1 MKRNFLESELEECG
15 KHAEAILDQ
24 LTSPKLSGSEYD
36 QLLAEYNSELQD
48 KKEYYGNNQSNI
60 EMNENI
66 ELPEEQEPL
75 LIGKDTNGKIVIQK
89 GKQKIIVHAWEIK
102 LLKKIVFCIT
112 EE

>member
-1 MKRNFLESELEECG
+1 MKKWKNAFVIGLTEL
-15 KHAEAILDQ
+15 
-24 LTSPKLSGSEYD
+24 T
-36 QLLAEYNSELQD
+36 N
-48 KKEYYGNNQSNI
+48 NNQ

>member
-1 MKRNFLESELEECG
+1 MCFFYRSRRTEKIPL
-15 KHAEAILDQ
+15 
-24 LTSPKLSGSEYD
+24 
-36 QLLAEYNSELQD
+36 
-48 KKEYYGNNQSNI
+48 NNQ

>member
-1 MKRNFLESELEECG
+1 M
-15 KHAEAILDQ
+15 
-24 LTSPKLSGSEYD
+24 
-36 QLLAEYNSELQD
+36 
-48 KKEYYGNNQSNI
+48 YGCMNLNCLINNKI

-66 ELPEEQEPL
+66 ELPEEKEPL

>member
-1 MKRNFLESELEECG
+1 MLKNERLSAMKKWKNAFVIGLTEL
-15 KHAEAILDQ
+15 
-24 LTSPKLSGSEYD
+24 T
-36 QLLAEYNSELQD
+36 N
-48 KKEYYGNNQSNI
+48 NNQ

>member
-1 MKRNFLESELEECG
+1 MKKWKNAFVIGLTEL
-15 KHAEAILDQ
+15 
-24 LTSPKLSGSEYD
+24 TNNKL
-36 QLLAEYNSELQD
+36 
-48 KKEYYGNNQSNI
+48 

>member
-1 MKRNFLESELEECG
+1 
-15 KHAEAILDQ
+15 
-24 LTSPKLSGSEYD
+24 
-36 QLLAEYNSELQD
+36 
-48 KKEYYGNNQSNI
+48 
-60 EMNENI
+60 MNENI

-102 LLKKIVFCIT
+102 LLKKIVFCII